1 MVMWEKKVTNRDL
14 AFAFYKTTGGTKVSF
29 AVFYN
34 KVRKNPQWD
43 WNKLVRPN
51 TFIKKLMGTIKR
63 TWKFQ
68 YEMEWYDRFDWPK
81 PTPEV
86 YRCRLSRWL
95 SKEDAIM
102 VGDEWEEARQL
113 RVLKAQIVKRQA
125 REKKREQDE
134 LNWINKPQTP
144 TFKRHRPIEDDYDPD
159 LFRID
164 ITYKPAEAKVIR
176 DAYYRTLDE
185 LEDEINN
192 EDNKEIKWELEFNYE
207 FVEAQLA
214 LFNSYNK

>member
-1 MVMWEKKVTNRDL
+1 MRGRPSEERRRMFEIYKQRDWPKVWFNNFYYKYKKTPDADVYSLITPIELQNLKPIRVWK
-14 AFAFYKTTGGTKVSF
+14 YKE
-29 AVFYN
+29 
-34 KVRKNPQWD
+34 
-43 WNKLVRPN
+43 
-51 TFIKKLMGTIKR
+51 I
-63 TWKFQ
+63 
-68 YEMEWYDRFDWPK
+68 MEWYDEYEWEK
-81 PTPEV
+81 PGPDKFRGRV
-86 YRCRLSRWL
+86 ARWL
-95 SKEDAIM
+95 PKEEAIK
-102 VGDEWEEARQL
+102 VWEAWEEARQL

-144 TFKRHRPIEDDYDPD
+144 AFKRHRPIEDDYDPD
-159 LFRID
+159 PFRID

-185 LEDEINN
+185 LEDKINDI
-192 EDNKEIKWELEFNYE
+192 DNKEIKDELEFDYE